1 MRTAALIALALLAA
15 PAGAQATK
23 AYIIDGSGYFGAP
36 GIQIGTL
43 GEFDLAD
50 PSQVTILSRPAHD
63 LRFGGADVSPTTGDL
78 VAFENST
85 NSVRVLDRTSD
96 SQTLIDSIGWM
107 ESGVVGF
114 TFSND
119 GTKVYT
125 TTAVGGFA
133 RIVEADAATGAVLSV
148 HNILTN
154 PLSSLATVP
163 PGHPTLPEGEI
174 IGLALTGFGSL
185 NVVRLDLETNTVTDE
200 QFLTGV
206 GFNPQFETGLDFA
219 ADGTLYALIQGYRQL
234 GPDTFEEI
242 SSHLY
247 TLDPISGVLTEIGV
261 VQADATWD
269 GVCLALEDG
278 PPPCPADLDG
288 NGALNLDDV
297 NLFANAFVG
306 GDLLADLDGN
316 GSLNLDDVNLFA
328 NAFVAGCP

>member
-1 MRTAALIALALLAA
+1 MRTATAIALALLTA
-15 PAGAQATK
+15 PASAQATK

-36 GIQIGTL
+36 GIQIGSL
-43 GEFDLAD
+43 AEFDLAD
-50 PSQVTILSRPAHD
+50 PSNVTPLSRPAHD
-63 LRFGGADVSPTTGDL
+63 LRFGGADVSPVTGDL
-78 VAFENST
+78 VGFENST
-85 NSVRVLDRTSD
+85 NSIRVLSRTAD
-96 SQTLIDSIGWM
+96 QQTLIDSIGWM
-107 ESGVVGF
+107 ESGVAGF

-119 GTKVYT
+119 GSKVYT

-174 IGLALTGFGSL
+174 VGLALTGFGTL
-185 NVVRLDLETNTVTDE
+185 NFVRLDLDTNSVVDE
-200 QFLTGV
+200 QSLTGI

-234 GPDTFEEI
+234 GPDTFEEV

-247 TLDPISGVLTEIGV
+247 TLNPTSGALAEIGV
-261 VQADATWD
+261 VQADLTWD
-269 GVCLALEDG
+269 GVCLALADG

-288 NGALNLDDV
+288 NGALNIDDI
-297 NLFANAFVG
+297 NLFAQGFVAS
-306 GDLLADLDGN
+306 DPIADIDAN
-316 GSLNLDDVNLFA
+316 GSFNIDDINLFA
-328 NAFVAGCP
+328 AAFTAGCP